1 MEAVSYARTDRER
14 STALLASIRRLGA
27 ALWEQAGI
35 RLELLTLELAE
46 ERARLIGVLFAI
58 GAIVICAALAIAFGG
73 LAALIAAWETPYRVA
88 VALGVA
94 ATFALVALG
103 AGLVVRHLIGKSSP
117 LFRHSIAE
125 WRRDVDGLAQ
135 RIGPET

>member
-1 MEAVSYARTDRER
+1 MDAASYARADRER
-14 STALLASIRRLGA
+14 SMALLASIRRLGA

-58 GAIVICAALAIAFGG
+58 AAIVICAALAIAFGG

-88 VALGVA
+88 VALGFA
-94 ATFALVALG
+94 AAFALVALG
-103 AGLVVRHLIGKSSP
+103 AGLLVRYLIGKSSP
-117 LFRHSIAE
+117 LFRHSIVE
-125 WRRDVDGLAQ
+125 WRRDVAGPAQ
-135 RIGPET
+135 QIGPET